1 MGIPRNARL
10 QRQNFEDRQ
19 YPAVCPQGGGLVKS
33 LIKRGLATL
42 GYEIRKVAPLNSPEP
57 APGEKLSEQWHTEA
71 LQMANRF
78 FRPPNLQY
86 RPTIYGVDKRL
97 KYMSYFLD
105 VRDQRVL
112 EIGPLEGHHSII
124 LEKMGIRQNIAIE
137 ARVENLEK
145 CDRIK
150 QTYHLDRTEF
160 VQYDL
165 EKLYKGEVTPNFE
178 GRFDLVFCLGVL
190 YHLPD
195 PGRGLEWMRSQGST
209 LFLGTHYSSGNPTS
223 VDYVYKGKTYK
234 ASQAIEGGIA
244 DPVSGMSAAS
254 MHLYEDDLLRLI
266 HDAGYSTVSVLGKD
280 LQNNAPHIT
289 VLAEA

>member
-1 MGIPRNARL
+1 M
-10 QRQNFEDRQ
+10 
-19 YPAVCPQGGGLVKS
+19 VKS

-42 GYEIRKVAPLNSPEP
+42 GYEIRKVAPLNSPDLPVDELLP
-57 APGEKLSEQWHTEA
+57 VQWHTEA
-71 LQMANRF
+71 LQMSNRH
-78 FRPPNLQY
+78 FRPAKLQY
-86 RPTIYGVDKRL
+86 RPTMYGLDKRL

-105 VRDQRVL
+105 VRDQRIL

-137 ARVENLEK
+137 ARIENLEK
-145 CDRIK
+145 CARIK
-150 QTYHLDRTEF
+150 QKYHLERTEF
-160 VQYDL
+160 IQYDL

-178 GRFDLVFCLGVL
+178 GSFDLVFCLGVL

-195 PGRGLEWMRSQGST
+195 PGRGLEWMRSQGTT
-209 LFLGTHYSSGNPTS
+209 LFLGTHYSSGNVTC
-223 VDYVYKGKTYK
+223 VNYVYKGKNYK
-234 ASQAIEGGIA
+234 ASQASEGGISH
-244 DPVSGMSAAS
+244 PLSGMSPVS
-254 MHLYEDDLLRLI
+254 IHLYEDDLLRLI